1 MIEKIKLDDEIY
13 RNLSMT
19 DENFNHVYKMFKDTC
34 NFFSEKTTKKI
45 IKTIMEEYEKSVRKR
60 PLNDDY
66 LYSII
71 LSALR
76 QSTDDKQED
85 LLRFES
91 RAHSIIG
98 GCMPDNSHELIATV
112 AIQRLDENVNTYTGN
127 KEEKQSNKQLITTIV
142 QKISNHI
149 AIQNSISP
157 DYRNE
162 NQANFEGFIATKV
175 REEVDNFQNEI
186 DDYYYGAVYN
196 NVQQITHNVIEYID
210 SKVKE
215 QNPIEKQSIE
225 ESENAK
231 ALK

>member
-1 MIEKIKLDDEIY
+1 MIEKIKLDSEIY
-13 RNLSMT
+13 SKLSMT

-34 NFFSEKTTKKI
+34 NFFSEETTKKI
-45 IKTIMEEYEKSVRKR
+45 IKTIIEEYEKSVRKR
-60 PLNDDY
+60 PLNEDY

-71 LSALR
+71 SSAIR

-85 LLRFES
+85 LLKFES

-98 GCMPDNSHELIATV
+98 GCILDNSHELVATV
-112 AIQRLDENVNTYTGN
+112 AIQRLDENVNTYTRN

-149 AIQNSISP
+149 AIQNSINP

-175 REEVDNFQNEI
+175 REEVDKFQEKI
-186 DDYYYGAVYN
+186 DDYYYGAVYS
-196 NVQQITHNVIEYID
+196 NVKQITHNTIDYLD
-210 SKVKE
+210 SKVIKP
-215 QNPIEKQSIE
+215 NPKVE

-231 ALK
+231 SFK